1 MNRYATKDCDCPDV
15 VIGTGG
21 RRPEKCEEHGN
32 RYLSATE
39 LQKLHPASGGEGRS
53 TTRRS
58 AVSVADPEGWVQSV
72 RDTPP
77 SKLRR
82 RPMKRS
88 NGFKTSPVQQRATK
102 GRACIVC
109 GKDEAEAIIDPAHV
123 TPRRLAPHCTC
134 EKGTVPLCR
143 GCHNRYDDLNDPFD
157 LLPYLMTHKLYEET
171 VHGFLE
177 HGVSL
182 RELMDT
188 ITGVKWAPAERSA
201 A

>member
-1 MNRYATKDCDCPDV
+1 MRE
-15 VIGTGG
+15 IGRTT
-21 RRPEKCEEHGN
+21 
-32 RYLSATE
+32 S
-39 LQKLHPASGGEGRS
+39 S
-53 TTRRS
+53 TPRRRS
-58 AVSVADPEGWVQSV
+58 KP
-72 RDTPP
+72 
-77 SKLRR
+77 K
-82 RPMKRS
+82 KS

-109 GKDEAEAIIDPAHV
+109 GKDEAEATIDPAHV
-123 TPRRLAPHCTC
+123 TPRRMAPHCTC

-143 GCHNRYDDLNDPFD
+143 GCHERYDDLNDPFD
-157 LLPYLMTHKLYEET
+157 LLPYLMAHGLYEET

-188 ITGVKWAPAERSA
+188 ITGVKWAPKERNA

>member
-1 MNRYATKDCDCPDV
+1 VNRYATRDCDCPDV

-21 RRPEKCEEHGN
+21 RRPDKCPCGN
-32 RYLSATE
+32 RYLSARE

-58 AVSVADPEGWVQSV
+58 AVSVADPEGGVQSV
-72 RDTPP
+72 RDASP

-109 GKDEAEAIIDPAHV
+109 GKDEAEATIDPAHV

-143 GCHNRYDDLNDPFD
+143 EHHEAYDQLGGSFD
-157 LLPYLMTHKLYEET
+157 LLPHLMAHGLYEET

-188 ITGVKWAPAERSA
+188 VTGVKWAPKEMA